1 MQVVAL
7 ETLIFYESL
16 FINWFV
22 IPFVNSLLICV
33 ESKCNFVKLTK
44 DLWIGI
50 IGSATS
56 LGSWPKIFN
65 LWIFKKIHLN
75 IGETKELWNNM

>member
-22 IPFVNSLLICV
+22 IPLCQLLV
-33 ESKCNFVKLTK
+33 
-44 DLWIGI
+44 DLCGVQ
-50 IGSATS
+50 
-56 LGSWPKIFN
+56 
-65 LWIFKKIHLN
+65 
-75 IGETKELWNNM
+75 M